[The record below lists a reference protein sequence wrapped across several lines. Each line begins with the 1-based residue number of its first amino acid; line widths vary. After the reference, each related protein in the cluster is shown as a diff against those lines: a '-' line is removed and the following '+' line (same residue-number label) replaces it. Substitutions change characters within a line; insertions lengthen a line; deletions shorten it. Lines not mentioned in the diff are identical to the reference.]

1 VSPAIRVHT
10 SSDAD
15 VIQLTRAGSR
25 RRAANVS
32 IPLPGLARAL
42 LVTIVLL
49 ALAGAAPAQTIEGC
63 IDAAGVPVPS
73 VEDDALPSPALAGT
87 EGGRTILRYNP
98 GALPRLSPQART
110 FFYAH
115 ECARIALGVP
125 LAVERTAEAARRAD
139 CQAVAILRESK
150 LLDGGEAMTKLESE
164 LRFSDAEWKSIPGPR
179 RDFRLADC
187 TARGVLRLPDSAPPG
202 EARLRHD
209 RCVQICGDRL
219 WQCQN
224 ACREPGCRA
233 GCESGFG
240 RCESACG
247 PQP

>member
-1 VSPAIRVHT
+1 M
-10 SSDAD
+10 
-15 VIQLTRAGSR
+15 
-25 RRAANVS
+25 
-32 IPLPGLARAL
+32 ARISKSMPPVAL
-42 LVTIVLL
+42 LAAFVLL
-49 ALAGAAPAQTIEGC
+49 ICGHSAVGAQTIEGC
-63 IDAAGVPVPS
+63 VDAAGAPVPS
-73 VEDDALPSPALAGT
+73 IEDDALPNPALAGS
-87 EGGRTILRYNP
+87 EGGRPILRYNP
-98 GALPRLSPQART
+98 GALPRLSPPPRT

-115 ECARIALGVP
+115 ECARIALGAP
-125 LAVERTAEAARRAD
+125 HAADRTAETARRAD

-150 LLDGGEAMTKLESE
+150 LLEGAEAVARLESE
-164 LRFSDAEWKSIPGPR
+164 LRFSDAEWNAIPGPR
-179 RDFRLADC
+179 REFRLADC
-187 TARGVLRLPDSAPPG
+187 TARGVLRLPSAAPPG

>member
-1 VSPAIRVHT
+1 VSPALRVHT
-10 SSDAD
+10 SSATD
-15 VIQLTRAGSR
+15 VIQLTRGGAR
-25 RRAANVS
+25 HRAADAA
-32 IPLPGLARAL
+32 LPFPNRAWAIL
-42 LVTIVLL
+42 LTIVLL
-49 ALAGAAPAQTIEGC
+49 ALAAGAGAQTIEGC
-63 IDAAGVPVPS
+63 VDAAGAPVPS
-73 VEDDALPSPALAGT
+73 IEDDALPSPALAVS
-87 EGGRTILRYNP
+87 EGGRPILRYNP
-98 GALPRLSPQART
+98 GALPRLSPQARA

-115 ECARIALGVP
+115 ECARIDLGVP
-125 LAVERTAEAARRAD
+125 TGERTAEAARRAD

-150 LLDGGEAMTKLESE
+150 LLDGGEAVARLESE

-187 TARGVLRLPDSAPPG
+187 TARGVLRLPSTAPPS

-209 RCVQICGDRL
+209 RCVQVCGDRL

-224 ACREPGCRA
+224 SCREPGCRA